1 MCAAPS
7 RRAQALCDELIE
19 RSSAFERTTRVAF
32 PTSANRLV
40 TLVASQRLSATQV
53 AEHAASV
60 RIGVLARL
68 LPVIDAFL
76 EWKRSDDAR
85 AGSATSRAFF
95 KRNVPSSD
103 EFLIRLVRDRP
114 LAFLT
119 RHDKSLLRNGIGLA
133 GDQFVKIGTEAE
145 DASVALADYIGY
157 DEMLFSALLTVSS
170 YVAFIND
177 GARDNCARPGA
188 DGSFQADGV
197 CIGAVGAR
205 FERDDLMESLFVL
218 IDPRRSTEA
227 NGYGARANAGGQH
240 APLCRLFAP
249 LFNVPHFP
257 TWDEASADKSG
268 RFVALRTGRL
278 FDTVAYAARI
288 RLTID
293 TILLEANSRAQEH
306 GSGDKVAHVRVCGF
320 GLGVWAAAKA
330 LQSRIFVEQVEQSV
344 ASHSLRRVG
353 TICMMYF
360 DDAAQ
365 SERVHDGATLVD
377 RKGHRVRV
385 AFGNVNQA
393 APVAANELLV
403 TTFAWDGNSFV
414 GNEFWLG
421 MLGASGDPAAA
432 CCSTIPEIQN
442 PHINHFLTQDK
453 CIRCFVDDE

>member
-1 MCAAPS
+1 MS
-7 RRAQALCDELIE
+7 VGLRRAEALCEELIE
-19 RSSAFERTTRVAF
+19 RSNAFERTTRVSF
-32 PTSANRLV
+32 PTTTNRLS
-40 TLVASQRLSATQV
+40 TLVKSQQLSATQV

-68 LPVIDAFL
+68 LPSIDAFL

-85 AGSATSRAFF
+85 AGSAASRAFF

-119 RHDKSLLRNGIGLA
+119 RHDQSLLRNGMGMA
-133 GDQFVKIGTEAE
+133 GDQFVRIGTESE
-145 DASVALADYIGY
+145 DASVKLGDYIGY
-157 DEMLFSALLTVSS
+157 DEMLFSALVVVSS
-170 YVAFIND
+170 RVAFIND
-177 GARDNCARPGA
+177 GARDNCARPGP
-188 DGSFQADGV
+188 DGSFEPEGV

-205 FERDDLMESLFVL
+205 FEREDLMESLFVL
-218 IDPRRSTEA
+218 VDQHRSTEA
-227 NGYGARANAGGQH
+227 NGYGAHAQATGRH

-249 LFNVPHFP
+249 VYNVPHFP
-257 TWDEASADKSG
+257 SWGEASADKSG
-268 RFVALRTGRL
+268 RFVALRSGRL
-278 FDTVAYAARI
+278 FDTAAFAARI

-306 GSGDKVAHVRVCGF
+306 GSGDKKAHVRMCGF
-320 GLGVWAAAKA
+320 GLGVWAASKA
-330 LQSRIFVEQVEQSV
+330 VQSRIFVEQVEQSV
-344 ASHSLRRVG
+344 AAHNLRRVG

-365 SERVHDGATLVD
+365 SGRVHDGATLKD
-377 RKGHRVRV
+377 KKGHSVRIV
-385 AFGNVNQA
+385 FGNVNQA

-414 GNEFWLG
+414 GNEFWMG
-421 MLGASGDPAAA
+421 MLAASGDPAAA

-442 PHINHFLTQDK
+442 PHINHYLTQDK